1 MNTISL
7 TNDQWA
13 TISRA
18 IDGSLED
25 HYNEIRKYA
34 ADDSGAYCE
43 MMDEFEKLAGVRA
56 LLNQAMQQPAT

>member
-1 MNTISL
+1 MNAISF

-13 TISRA
+13 TINRA
-18 IDGSLED
+18 IESCMED

-43 MMDEFEKLAGVRA
+43 MMDEFEKLAEVRA
-56 LLNQAMQQPAT
+56 LLNQAMQQPAA